1 MVDRMPQ
8 RYSHGELVVV
18 IDVSDLDRSATF
30 WTQVLGY
37 TRAGASAEYLS
48 LIPADGRGCELL
60 LQKVDDEKL
69 TKNRLH
75 LDLRTPDLPSELTRV
90 RDLGATQ
97 LTESP
102 IIEDGWTWHVLS
114 DPDGN
119 EFCVLQP
126 PST

>member
-69 TKNRLH
+69 
-75 LDLRTPDLPSELTRV
+75 
-90 RDLGATQ
+90 GATQ

-102 IIEDGWTWHVLS
+102 IIENGWTWHVLS